1 VKRADLVRA
10 ADPAG
15 YADGLAATTP
25 PAEGGHAHPTVRT
38 DTYAGHSIVVRTTY
52 EVEVDG
58 RPVTAAM
65 HVDHDGNVSCH
76 ALPVYKTASIM
87 EVVRLLIDVFPEDFP
102 KPPGRPRRPKRPG
115 GGSQEGHG
123 GHGEGGDGGH
133 PDGGDGDGHAH
144 HGTGAGH

>member
-25 PAEGGHAHPTVRT
+25 SAPASHGHESVRT
-38 DTYAGHSIVVRTTY
+38 DTYGGHAIVVRTTY

-76 ALPVYKTASIM
+76 ALPVYKRASIM

-102 KPPGRPRRPKRPG
+102 KPSRPGRPRRPTRRGRAPG
-115 GGSQEGHG
+115 GGH
-123 GHGEGGDGGH
+123 GDGPAH
-133 PDGGDGDGHAH
+133 HGDGDGH
-144 HGTGAGH
+144 